1 MKLIVWNVG
10 PWQGSKY
17 NDAEYKRIAFKRED
31 GEKGTI
37 YLNLTKNCAA
47 EMWQKW
53 IPYLKEGNV
62 LNVTMHPN
70 GNVNQFDHFYAVD
83 IKAKNKED

>member
-1 MKLIVWNVG
+1 MEQAMKLIVWSVG

-47 EMWQKW
+47 K
-53 IPYLKEGNV
+53 K
-62 LNVTMHPN
+62 
-70 GNVNQFDHFYAVD
+70 
-83 IKAKNKED
+83 